1 MTIRNIPTFLAAT
14 CLSTLLLSAC
24 GPGSPE
30 AGRPNTAPPST
41 SSSDPTATPPVSSS
55 KPTEPPPRPTAAQGL
70 TLASAEEFVRY
81 YSALMN
87 YAADTGDTSPM
98 LDASESGC
106 ENCKSYATS
115 VQRSNAANGLLTG
128 DYHEHLAE
136 VSELVRGESGRLGGS
151 ANVTVGAYTTK
162 ESAKATPFKSKP
174 AKYKREFALSPQA
187 GSWVMYEMKS
197 VAQ

>member
-1 MTIRNIPTFLAAT
+1 MTPRNTAALLTAAT
-14 CLSTLLLSAC
+14 ALLALTAC

-41 SSSDPTATPPVSSS
+41 ADSGSTATPSASSS
-55 KPTEPPPRPTAAQGL
+55 KPTGPPTRPAAAQGL
-70 TLASAEEFVRY
+70 TLASAEAFVRY

-87 YAADTGDTSPM
+87 YAADTGVTSSM
-98 LDASESGC
+98 LEASESGC

-115 VQRSNAANGLLTG
+115 VQKSNAANGLLTG
-128 DYHEHLAE
+128 DYHESLTE

-151 ANVTVGAYTTK
+151 ASVTVGAYTTK
-162 ESAKATPFKSKP
+162 ETASATPFKSKP